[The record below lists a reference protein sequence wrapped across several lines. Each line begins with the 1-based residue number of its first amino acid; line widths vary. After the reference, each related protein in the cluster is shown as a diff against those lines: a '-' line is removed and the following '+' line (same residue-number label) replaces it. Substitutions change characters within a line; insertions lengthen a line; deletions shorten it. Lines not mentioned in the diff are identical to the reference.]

1 MYHREEIKAQK
12 LLAAEKILRQRLS
25 TQPLKTSAL
34 SNKSQRTA
42 SVHLPCSRQSPL
54 YLAGSVTATAT
65 TIIPMHVRMPYG
77 RAPLRKIQPRRLE
90 LPPLRLCP
98 SFCSSI
104 HHSILPS
111 LLPFPTSAL
120 FSMLARLQY
129 LCKQIPGSFSL
140 RRLGLVPCY
149 LAHGCI

>member
-54 YLAGSVTATAT
+54 YLAGSVAATT
-65 TIIPMHVRMPYG
+65 TIIPMHMWMPDG

-98 SFCSSI
+98 PLCSSI
-104 HHSILPS
+104 HHSILPF
-111 LLPFPTSAL
+111 LLPSLVVPCTPCWHDCSICANISQAL
-120 FSMLARLQY
+120 FRSGA
-129 LCKQIPGSFSL
+129 
-140 RRLGLVPCY
+140 
-149 LAHGCI
+149 